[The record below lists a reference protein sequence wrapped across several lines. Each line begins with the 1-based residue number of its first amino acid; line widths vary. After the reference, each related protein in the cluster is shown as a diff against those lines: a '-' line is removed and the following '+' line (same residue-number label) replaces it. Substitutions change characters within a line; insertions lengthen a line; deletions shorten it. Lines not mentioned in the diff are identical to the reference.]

1 MIAHGQTSIA
11 SSAVRRGFTLLEL
24 LLALALAALVFMAIA
39 MAIDLHLR
47 SIDVGRTETEE
58 AQLARAILRRMADD
72 LRSAVQ
78 YQVIDFSSLQSLAA
92 GAGESLAGLQS
103 EDDFVGS
110 ALDSFGM
117 GETMEEDLMSGGMS
131 SGSASLSIS
140 SAATPAAVPGVRGTQ
155 YELQIDV
162 SRLPRP
168 DEFQGVIAL
177 GANASPVLNPSDIK
191 TVSYFL
197 RPPEENLTTASV
209 VPGFSEEESKLG
221 GLVRRE
227 IDRAVALLAAET
239 GDQTLLDA
247 TGELIAPEVTGL
259 EFRYFDGSQWL
270 YDWDSEAMGGL
281 PTAVEIALA
290 ITPRRFLEE
299 EDSFL
304 LGDSASELF
313 PGEVVY
319 RMVVR
324 LPAAKPTTALSTQ
337 ELAP

>member
-117 GETMEEDLMSGGMS
+117 GETM
-131 SGSASLSIS
+131 
-140 SAATPAAVPGVRGTQ
+140 
-155 YELQIDV
+155 
-162 SRLPRP
+162 
-168 DEFQGVIAL
+168 
-177 GANASPVLNPSDIK
+177 
-191 TVSYFL
+191 
-197 RPPEENLTTASV
+197 
-209 VPGFSEEESKLG
+209 
-221 GLVRRE
+221 
-227 IDRAVALLAAET
+227 
-239 GDQTLLDA
+239 
-247 TGELIAPEVTGL
+247 
-259 EFRYFDGSQWL
+259 
-270 YDWDSEAMGGL
+270 
-281 PTAVEIALA
+281 
-290 ITPRRFLEE
+290 
-299 EDSFL
+299 
-304 LGDSASELF
+304 
-313 PGEVVY
+313 
-319 RMVVR
+319 
-324 LPAAKPTTALSTQ
+324 
-337 ELAP
+337 